1 MVKESN
7 SCVISEAMEDY
18 LEAIYTLSLDRPA
31 VRITD
36 IAIHLGL
43 SKPSVNRA
51 VNSLKNAGLVEHE
64 PYGDILL
71 TSHGI
76 SKGRECY
83 LKRKSITRFLI
94 EVLKLEKDIA
104 EEEACKIEHSL
115 SANTVNKMLNYME
128 N

>member
-1 MVKESN
+1 MVKEIN
-7 SCVISEAMEDY
+7 SGVISEAMEDY
-18 LEAIYTLSLDRPA
+18 LEAIYMLSLDRPA

-51 VNSLKNAGLVEHE
+51 VNSLKRAGLVEHE
-64 PYGDILL
+64 PYGDIIL

-76 SKGRECY
+76 SKGEECY

-104 EEEACKIEHSL
+104 EEEASKIEHSL
-115 SANTVNKMLNYME
+115 SANTVDKMLSYME